1 MEVAH
6 INMKK
11 NKRKLG
17 YWDEIVR
24 QMLASAYR
32 TLGIK
37 PYLKVTKMFSEQ
49 KQAHV
54 SDGTIKHQP
63 NKMGMTSQYLHTIP
77 TSCAIF
83 STMPC
88 VCCVHTRVVEGS
100 GEGSAGCVVMGV
112 QCMLMCMESEFCCGW
127 LQLKLLLKMADM
139 AGICGRLWSEW
150 CRVPC

>member
-1 MEVAH
+1 
-6 INMKK
+6 MKK

-17 YWDEIVR
+17 YWDEPHIVR
-24 QMLASAYR
+24 QMSASAYK

-63 NKMGMTSQYLHTIP
+63 NKMGMTPQYLHTIP
-77 TSCAIF
+77 TSCAIL

-88 VCCVHTRVVEGS
+88 VCCVHRRVVEGS
-100 GEGSAGCVVMGV
+100 GVGSAGCVVHV
-112 QCMLMCMESEFCCGW
+112 DVHRESEFCCGW
-127 LQLKLLLKMADM
+127 LQLS
-139 AGICGRLWSEW
+139 CY
-150 CRVPC
+150 